1 MQQIEISSQDSGH
14 WQSVND
20 AMTTLGISRRTLYQ
34 YMNKGKVHS
43 KKEGKYRFIWVDDET
58 IADLDSANNIS
69 DAQHSKYTDDTLN
82 LLSEQIEYLQGQN
95 SKLQEQIEAQSER
108 HDSIVLGL
116 ANTVS
121 EQKLELHESKSEL
134 THKVEKLQEELKAE
148 KSKGLWRRIFN
159 F

>member
-1 MQQIEISSQDSGH
+1 
-14 WQSVND
+14 
-20 AMTTLGISRRTLYQ
+20 
-34 YMNKGKVHS
+34 
-43 KKEGKYRFIWVDDET
+43 VDDET

-69 DAQHSKYTDDTLN
+69 DAQHGKYTDDTLN

-116 ANTVS
+116 ANTIS